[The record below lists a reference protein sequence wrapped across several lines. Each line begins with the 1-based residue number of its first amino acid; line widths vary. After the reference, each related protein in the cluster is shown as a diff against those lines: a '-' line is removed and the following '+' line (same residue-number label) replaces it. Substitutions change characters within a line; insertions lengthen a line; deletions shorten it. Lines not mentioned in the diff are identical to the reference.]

1 MDAAAKGDTDVAIC
15 DTSGRLH
22 NNWRLMEELARCKAA
37 IKKRLPDA
45 PHEVL
50 LVLDGTNG
58 EPSCRLKLPPSPLP
72 FSLPFLGA
80 QLPSGL
86 PY

>member
-1 MDAAAKGDTDVAIC
+1 MDAAAKGGCDVAIC

-22 NNWRLMEELARCKAA
+22 NNWRLMEELSKCKAA
-37 IKKRLPDA
+37 IKKRLPAA

-58 EPSCRLKLPPSPLP
+58 DPTPLPPPPGQPACL
-72 FSLPFLGA
+72 
-80 QLPSGL
+80 
-86 PY
+86 

>member
-1 MDAAAKGDTDVAIC
+1 MDAASKNGTDVAIC

-22 NNWRLMEELARCKAA
+22 NNWRLMEELSRCKAA

-58 EPSCRLKLPPSPLP
+58 GHL
-72 FSLPFLGA
+72 
-80 QLPSGL
+80 
-86 PY
+86 

>member
-1 MDAAAKGDTDVAIC
+1 MQAVDAASKDGTDVAIC

-22 NNWRLMEELARCKAA
+22 NNWRLMEELSRCKAA
-37 IKKRLPDA
+37 IQKRMPDA

-58 EPSCRLKLPPSPLP
+58 GQPPLP
-72 FSLPFLGA
+72 ACIYPRAFA
-80 QLPSGL
+80 QALAVFDC
-86 PY
+86 